1 MEGLLIL
8 IVFVL
13 ALALL
18 DGAAIRWGVDSRD
31 GSRDPRNQRH
41 PVSLK

>member
-8 IVFVL
+8 CLVVL

-18 DGAAIRWGVDSRD
+18 DGVAIRWGVDSRD
-31 GSRDPRNQRH
+31 GSRRSR
-41 PVSLK
+41 